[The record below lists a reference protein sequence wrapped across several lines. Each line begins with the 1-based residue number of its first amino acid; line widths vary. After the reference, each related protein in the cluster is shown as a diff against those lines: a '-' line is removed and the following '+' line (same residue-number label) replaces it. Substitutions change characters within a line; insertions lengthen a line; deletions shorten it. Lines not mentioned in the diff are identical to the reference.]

1 MANVWTIFKREFG
14 GYFNSPIAY
23 VFMVIFLAAMGILFF
38 LMGHFYLQNVADMR
52 GYFNLI
58 QFVFMIFVPGLAM
71 RLWSEERKLGTDE
84 LLLTLPIRTHE
95 IVLGKYL
102 AGLSLLAIALI
113 LTSFIPIAI
122 GHVGDPD
129 WGPII
134 VGYIG
139 ALLVGA
145 LFLALGSFISS
156 LTGNQILAFVISLIL
171 CALLIFIGHPG
182 FVAELKANVG
192 KVGEFLAFFG
202 IMGHFEN
209 AQKGI
214 LDLRDLIY
222 YASMTA
228 LFLFLNHF
236 AVENRKYSG

>member
-1 MANVWTIFKREFG
+1 MANIWTIFKREFG

-23 VFMVIFLAAMGILFF
+23 VFMVIFLASMGILFF
-38 LMGHFYLQNVADMR
+38 LMGHYWLQGTAEMR
-52 GYFNLI
+52 SYFNLL

-71 RLWSEERKLGTDE
+71 RLWSEERKLGTEE

-102 AGLSLLAIALI
+102 AGLSLLAIALV
-113 LTSFIPIAI
+113 LTGFIPVAI
-122 GHVGDPD
+122 GYLGDPD

-134 VGYIG
+134 VGYVG
-139 ALLVGA
+139 AILVGA

-156 LTGNQILAFVISLIL
+156 LTGNQILAFVISLIS
-171 CALLIFIGHPG
+171 CAILIFLGHPG

-192 KVGEFLAFFG
+192 GLGEALASFG
-202 IMGHFEN
+202 VMGHFEN

-222 YASMTA
+222 YVSMTA

-236 AVENRKYSG
+236 AVENRKY